1 MPPSGGRPDDEG
13 RAVRGASR
21 ASLAEAKGQLAA
33 VIAGGADPGQLGDEL
48 FAVTGL
54 LDAQAGLRRALSDP
68 TVEARAKGGLA
79 ADLLGSRVA
88 PATLELVRGLVSAR
102 WSEPGDLADAAEQL
116 AVLAIVEIA
125 DQQDKLDDLEDELF
139 RFGRIVSAE
148 PELRSALSSRFIPA
162 DRKNELLDALL
173 GGKVTGPT
181 LRLVTQA
188 ADQARGRSLDASLD
202 EYARLAAERRERL
215 VAEVHVA
222 IALTATQRRRLG
234 AALAASYGHDVHLN
248 IVIDPRVIGGMTVE
262 IAGELIDGSMASRL
276 AGLRRRLA
284 S

>member
-1 MPPSGGRPDDEG
+1 M
-13 RAVRGASR
+13 RGTSR
-21 ASLAEAKGQLAA
+21 ASLAEAKEQLAA
-33 VIAGGADPGQLGDEL
+33 VIAGGADLGRLGDEL

-54 LDAQAGLRRALSDP
+54 LDAHPALRRMLSDP
-68 TVEARAKGGLA
+68 TREARAKAALA
-79 ADLLGSRVA
+79 EDLLASRIA
-88 PATLELVRGLVSAR
+88 PETLGLVRGLVGLR
-102 WSEPGDLADAAEQL
+102 WSEPADIVDAAEQL
-116 AVLAIVEIA
+116 GALTIIEIA
-125 DQQDKLDDLEDELF
+125 EREHKLDDVEDELF
-139 RFGRIVSAE
+139 RFGRIVNAE
-148 PELRSALSSRFIPA
+148 PELRSALSSPFIVA
-162 DRKNELLDALL
+162 DRKHELLDALL
-173 GGKVTGPT
+173 RGKVTGPT

-222 IALTATQRRRLG
+222 IALTATQRRRLA
-234 AALAASYGHDVHLN
+234 AALAATYGHDVHLN
-248 IVIDPRVIGGMTVE
+248 IVIDPRVIGGITVE

>member
-1 MPPSGGRPDDEG
+1 
-13 RAVRGASR
+13 VRGASR
-21 ASLAEAKGQLAA
+21 ASLAEAREQLAA
-33 VIAGGADPGQLGDEL
+33 VISGGADLSQLGDEL
-48 FAVTGL
+48 FAVAGL
-54 LDAQAGLRRALSDP
+54 LDAQAGLRRTLSDP
-68 TVEARAKGGLA
+68 TREAQAKAGLVQE
-79 ADLLGSRVA
+79 LLGSRIA
-88 PATLELVRGLVSAR
+88 PTTLELVRGLASAR
-102 WSEPGDLADAAEQL
+102 WSDPADLADAAEQL
-116 AVLAIVEIA
+116 AALTIIEIA
-125 DQQDKLDDLEDELF
+125 EQDHKLDDLEDELF
-139 RFGRIVSAE
+139 RFGRIVNAE
-148 PELRSALSSRFIPA
+148 PELRSALSSPFIA
-162 DRKNELLDALL
+162 AERKHDLLDALL

-222 IALTATQRRRLG
+222 VALTAAQRRRLA

-248 IVIDPRVIGGMTVE
+248 IVLDPRVIGGMSVQ
-262 IAGELIDGSMASRL
+262 ISGELIDGSMASQL

>member
-1 MPPSGGRPDDEG
+1 
-13 RAVRGASR
+13 VRGASR
-21 ASLAEAKGQLAA
+21 GSLAEAKEQLAA
-33 VIAGGADPGQLGDEL
+33 VIAAGADLARLGDEL

-54 LDAQAGLRRALSDP
+54 LDAQPALRRMLSDP
-68 TVEARAKGGLA
+68 TREAGAKAALA
-79 ADLLGSRVA
+79 DDLLGSRIA
-88 PATLELVRGLVSAR
+88 PETLELVRGLVGLR
-102 WSEPGDLADAAEQL
+102 WSQPEDIADAAEQL
-116 AVLAIVEIA
+116 GALTIIEIA
-125 DQQDKLDDLEDELF
+125 ERERQLDDLEDELF
-139 RFGRIVSAE
+139 RFGRIVNAE
-148 PELRSALSSRFIPA
+148 PELRSGLSSPFIPA
-162 DRKNELLDALL
+162 DRKHELLDALL

-222 IALTATQRRRLG
+222 VALTAAQRRRLA
-234 AALAASYGHDVHLN
+234 AALAATYGHDVHLN

>member
-1 MPPSGGRPDDEG
+1 
-13 RAVRGASR
+13 VRGASR
-21 ASLAEAKGQLAA
+21 ASLAEAKEQLAA
-33 VIAGGADPGQLGDEL
+33 VISGGADLSQLGDEL
-48 FAVTGL
+48 FAVAGL
-54 LDAQAGLRRALSDP
+54 LDAQAGLRRTLSDP
-68 TVEARAKGGLA
+68 TREAQAKAGLVQE
-79 ADLLGSRVA
+79 LLGSRIA
-88 PATLELVRGLVSAR
+88 PTTLELVRGLASAR
-102 WSEPGDLADAAEQL
+102 WSDPADLADAAEQL
-116 AVLAIVEIA
+116 AALTIIEIA
-125 DQQDKLDDLEDELF
+125 EQDHKLDDLEDELF
-139 RFGRIVSAE
+139 RFGRIVNAE
-148 PELRSALSSRFIPA
+148 PELRSALSSPFIA
-162 DRKNELLDALL
+162 GERKHELLDALL

-222 IALTATQRRRLG
+222 VALTAAQRRRLA

-248 IVIDPRVIGGMTVE
+248 IVLDPRVIGGMSVQ
-262 IAGELIDGSMASRL
+262 ISGELIDGSMASQL